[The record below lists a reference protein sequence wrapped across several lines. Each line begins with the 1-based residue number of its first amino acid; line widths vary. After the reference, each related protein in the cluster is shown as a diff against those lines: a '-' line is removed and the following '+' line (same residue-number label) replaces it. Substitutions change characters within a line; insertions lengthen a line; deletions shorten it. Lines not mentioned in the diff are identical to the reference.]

1 MAENTVPENLCQ
13 ERMKRQDERFARDKQ
28 RIDNIEH
35 RLEDVE
41 HEQSDAGKALL
52 KLTTM
57 EEQDRETLKD
67 HDRRIGAIEQQP
79 KKRMDSLWSIIV
91 SAAVSGVVWLVQFL
105 INNN

>member
-1 MAENTVPENLCQ
+1 MENTVPENLCQ

-28 RIDNIEH
+28 RIDHIEE
-35 RLEDVE
+35 RLDDVE

-52 KLTTM
+52 KLATM

-67 HDRRIGAIEQQP
+67 HEHRIGAIEQQP
-79 KKRMDSLWSIIV
+79 KKKMDSLWSIVV
-91 SAAVSGVVWLVQFL
+91 SAVVSGIVWLVQFI